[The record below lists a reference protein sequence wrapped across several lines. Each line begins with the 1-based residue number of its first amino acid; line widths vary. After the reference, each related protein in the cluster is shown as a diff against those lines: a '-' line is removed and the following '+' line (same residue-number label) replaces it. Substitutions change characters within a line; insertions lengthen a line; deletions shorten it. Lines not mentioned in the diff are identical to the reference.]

1 METVGTTA
9 SHEASFPTTLH
20 PSGNRWRAACD
31 IHLINVNVPT
41 RAPHFGVRATIKLQ
55 LDLATNGNRAEAVMQ
70 SMGNGQKENSDKHA
84 ASQPRARSSVL
95 AIGETR
101 CDQYEIACVNVQM
114 VASCTS

>member
-41 RAPHFGVRATIKLQ
+41 RDAGFGVRATIKLQ
-55 LDLATNGNRAEAVMQ
+55 LDPSLLLLLHLCRILLLLVDL
-70 SMGNGQKENSDKHA
+70 S
-84 ASQPRARSSVL
+84 
-95 AIGETR
+95 
-101 CDQYEIACVNVQM
+101 
-114 VASCTS
+114 